1 MKQFNLKE
9 YLEHPDRKVVTRDGR
24 PVRIVC
30 TDRKGGGDQ
39 PVVALFPASQ
49 KYLGEIVCT
58 FCANGEFAMGTESDY
73 DLFFA
78 PEKHEG
84 WVNIIRDMVHN
95 EVYCGNMIYA
105 SKEEAE
111 RIANNATLATAKIEW
126 EE

>member
-1 MKQFNLKE
+1 MEQFSLEK
-9 YLEHPDRKVVTRDGR
+9 YLAIPSRKVVTRKGY
-24 PVRIVC
+24 PVRILC
-30 TDRKGGGDQ
+30 TDRNL
-39 PVVALFPASQ
+39 PTE
-49 KYLGEIVCT
+49 EIVGLIMNNDGSEEV
-58 FCANGEFAMGTESDY
+58 FSWNKQGKRFSLIDESSMR

-84 WVNIIRDMVHN
+84 WVNVIRDMVHN

>member
-9 YLEHPDRKVVTRDGR
+9 YLANPSRKVVTRDGR

-39 PVVALFPASQ
+39 PVVALYPASQ

-58 FCANGEFAMGTESDY
+58 FCANGEFTMGTESDL

-84 WVNIIRDMVHN
+84 WVNVYRDSKIN
-95 EVYCGNMIYA
+95 ELYCRYIFP

-111 RIANNATLATAKIEW
+111 RSALLNVVATIKIEW